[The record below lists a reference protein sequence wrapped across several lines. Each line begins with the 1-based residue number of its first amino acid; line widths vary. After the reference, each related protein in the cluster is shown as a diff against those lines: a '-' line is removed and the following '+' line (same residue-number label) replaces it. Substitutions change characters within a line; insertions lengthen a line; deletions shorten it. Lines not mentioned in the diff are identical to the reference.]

1 MKRGFSIYLDAI
13 RVAAALFVV
22 LAHLAYPR
30 FSGDSLSMLREWDY
44 GRDAVIIFFV
54 LSGLVI
60 SYVAERDGTWARFAF
75 NRATRIYSVLVP
87 TLLLTLVYDRLG
99 QTIAPA
105 AYDGW
110 WYAEIPAWQFL
121 ASGLS
126 FSNEWIFG
134 HVRLGTN
141 GPLWSLSYEAAYYL
155 LFGVAFFLKGTVR
168 LLLIVLV
175 ACLVGPRVLLLLP
188 AWLCG
193 VYAWRLIK
201 QGNAEISKTTAVL
214 LVLAGPIFYGA
225 SFTVGLPGFLTAVGE
240 NWAAMLGVGAG
251 LWFSNSF
258 IWNTLIAALFMLHLV
273 GVAHL
278 MRSVRLE
285 RVGRV
290 IRWLAGA
297 SFTLYVLHY
306 PLLQFIHVLLPAD
319 MIGRPLVQLVLVLGI
334 CFAVAELTE
343 RRLKGLRG
351 FIRRKSQP
359 TTVAASS

>member
-1 MKRGFSIYLDAI
+1 MNRGFSIYLDAARI
-13 RVAAALFVV
+13 AAAFLVV
-22 LAHLAYPR
+22 LSHLAYPR
-30 FSGDSLSMLREWDY
+30 YSGDSLSALREWDY

-75 NRATRIYSVLVP
+75 NRATRLYSVLVP
-87 TLLLTLVYDRLG
+87 TLLLTLVFDRLG
-99 QTIAPA
+99 QSIAPA

-110 WYAEIPAWQFL
+110 WYTEIPAWQFL

-155 LFGVAFFLKGTVR
+155 LFAVAFFLKGIAR

-175 ACLVGPRVLLLLP
+175 ACLVGPRVLLLMP

-193 VYAWRLIK
+193 VYAWWLIK
-201 QGNAEISKTTAVL
+201 QGAAGMPKSTAVL
-214 LVLAGPIFYGA
+214 LVLVGPIFYAA
-225 SFTVGLPGFLTAVGE
+225 SFTIGLPGFLTAVGE
-240 NWAAMLGVGAG
+240 NWAAMLGAGAG

-273 GVAHL
+273 GMALL
-278 MRSVRLE
+278 MRSVRME

-290 IRWLAGA
+290 VRWLAGA

-319 MIGRPLVQLVLVLGI
+319 MLWRPLVHLVLVLVI

-343 RRLKGLRG
+343 RRLNGLRG
-351 FIRRKSQP
+351 FIRKKSQP
-359 TTVAASS
+359 NTAVAAS